1 MVQAPPNL
9 ENNFLFFVLVFIFS
23 YFSFFVIFND
33 FGVSLFSLFFYP
45 SCFSFFLVLY
55 FYEHIQ
61 DTDAMHKSEIVSNLK
76 LNRKLTKHD
85 LFLNQ

>member
-1 MVQAPPNL
+1 MTL
-9 ENNFLFFVLVFIFS
+9 GFLYFLCFFILLVF
-23 YFSFFVIFND
+23 
-33 FGVSLFSLFFYP
+33 L
-45 SCFSFFLVLY
+45 FFLVLY